1 MVNVF
6 QNKSIVAFQH
16 VQRFCKGVQ
25 CAATQHEV
33 VNAPAVKIAHNNES
47 VSHDIASAHRYV
59 HAYTLLRHALTNC
72 KLKNHWL
79 IGHKTNIQM

>member
-1 MVNVF
+1 MQQF
-6 QNKSIVAFQH
+6 Y
-16 VQRFCKGVQ
+16 KGVL

-79 IGHKTNIQM
+79 IGPKANIQL